1 MDRKLNR
8 IKTALVDNGK
18 TNKWLAE
25 QLGKDPATVSKW
37 CTNACQPSLEMM
49 ITISKLLKVDL
60 NDLVRIEAVPNPIIK
75 ETLRRLNRKVTD
87 MNYNNI
93 DFAKYCIG
101 NLSRRLN
108 LSAAEVNRRLT
119 QSGILNGYIVPSY
132 NVLHTFSKEYLMED
146 LTEYMR
152 EKGVLA

>member
-1 MDRKLNR
+1 
-8 IKTALVDNGK
+8 
-18 TNKWLAE
+18 
-25 QLGKDPATVSKW
+25 
-37 CTNACQPSLEMM
+37 
-49 ITISKLLKVDL
+49 
-60 NDLVRIEAVPNPIIK
+60 
-75 ETLRRLNRKVTD
+75 

-93 DFAKYCIG
+93 DFITYCIG

-108 LSAAEVNRRLT
+108 LSTAEVNRRLT